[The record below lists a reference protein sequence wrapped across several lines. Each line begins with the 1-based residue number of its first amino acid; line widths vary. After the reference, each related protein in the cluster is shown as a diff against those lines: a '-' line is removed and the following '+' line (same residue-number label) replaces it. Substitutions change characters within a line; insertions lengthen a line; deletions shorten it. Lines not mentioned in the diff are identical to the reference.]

1 MEFRPTNTTAIKLPL
16 SIHAKTR
23 NICWY
28 VDRETFELIESP
40 EYILEIRQIP
50 VADIEGLDIPFH
62 AVQQELSVDRKGGCS
77 SDETRNLGTMLV
89 EQGTRHNMMRNIA
102 VFERTHG
109 KSREECESTLEQ
121 WLKQQDRRLIQSD
134 EAAVRCD
141 MEELINWVYSDRFEL
156 NRPAAS
162 KKKGLGASQLRWIL
176 EISGRSNRRVLFL
189 LLMRCILEH
198 PSMSVKDMSKAVG
211 ISQPTIHKT
220 IQRLLGMKRIEKRN
234 GRHMKLP
241 DGTYRQ
247 ECSSYAVDFPPSGRN
262 EQTMEITM
270 RELVFDFDRCYH
282 EAFDKLIPRFVL
294 RQKLDNGEWQEY
306 MQHLEAKRFAEN
318 QSKTPQRI
326 DQIGKAHMLENCEY
340 GQLIT
345 YEVRGR
351 FLYPACEVCK
361 CLRLTYPS
369 QRASLCKHK
378 EAWYVQA
385 QSKSSVEAKAIR
397 RNYIPA
403 EDVKALARCSR
414 DPEAEAICRWIL
426 SNETGVIE

>member
-16 SIHAKTR
+16 SIHAKTG

-28 VDRETFELIESP
+28 VDRETFAFIKSP
-40 EYILEIRQIP
+40 EYILEICQIP
-50 VADIEGLDIPFH
+50 VADIDRLDIPLH
-62 AVQQELSVDRKGGCS
+62 VGQQEFPSAQKGSCS

-109 KSREECESTLEQ
+109 KSREECEVILAQWLEQ
-121 WLKQQDRRLIQSD
+121 QDQSLIQSD

-156 NRPAAS
+156 NKSTGS
-162 KKKGLGASQLRWIL
+162 KKRELGASQLRWIL
-176 EISGRSNRRVLFL
+176 EIRGRSNRRILFL
-189 LLMRCILEH
+189 LLVRCMLGCS
-198 PSMSVKDMSKAVG
+198 SMSVKDMSKTVG
-211 ISQPTIHKT
+211 ISQPTIRKT
-220 IQRLLGMKRIEKRN
+220 IQRLLDMERIEQKT

-241 DGTYRQ
+241 DGTYRR
-247 ECSSYAVDFPPSGRN
+247 ECSSYAVHFPPSSRS

-270 RELVFDFDRCYH
+270 RELIFDFDRCYH
-282 EAFDKLIPRFVL
+282 EAFDKLLPRFVL
-294 RQKLDNGEWQEY
+294 QQKLDHGEWQEY
-306 MQHLEAKRFAEN
+306 MQFLTAERCAGN
-318 QSKTPQRI
+318 PVNSPQRI
-326 DQIGKAHMLENCEY
+326 DMIGRAYVLAHCEY
-340 GQLIT
+340 GQLAI

-369 QRASLCKHK
+369 QRASQCKHK
-378 EAWYVQA
+378 EAWYVQM
-385 QSKSSVEAKAIR
+385 QSKSGVETKAIR

-403 EDVKALARCSR
+403 EDVKALAGCSK
-414 DPEAEAICRWIL
+414 DPEAGAICKWIL

>member
-1 MEFRPTNTTAIKLPL
+1 
-16 SIHAKTR
+16 
-23 NICWY
+23 
-28 VDRETFELIESP
+28 
-40 EYILEIRQIP
+40 
-50 VADIEGLDIPFH
+50 
-62 AVQQELSVDRKGGCS
+62 
-77 SDETRNLGTMLV
+77 MLV

-109 KSREECESTLEQ
+109 KSREECEATLEQ
-121 WLKQQDRRLIQSD
+121 WLKQQDQSLIQSD

-162 KKKGLGASQLRWIL
+162 KKKMLGASQLRWIL
-176 EISGRSNRRVLFL
+176 EIKGRSNRRVLFL

-220 IQRLLGMKRIEKRN
+220 IQRLLDMERIEKRN

-247 ECSSYAVDFPPSGRN
+247 ECSSYAVDFPPSGIN

-270 RELVFDFDRCYH
+270 RELIFDFDRCYH

-294 RQKLDNGEWQEY
+294 RQKLDRSEWQEY
-306 MQHLEAKRFAEN
+306 IQHLEAKRCAES
-318 QSKTPQRI
+318 QAKTPQRI
-326 DQIGKAHMLENCEY
+326 DQIGKSHMLEHYEY
-340 GQLIT
+340 GQLTI
-345 YEVRGR
+345 YEVRR
-351 FLYPACEVCK
+351 RLLYPACEVCK

-378 EAWYVQA
+378 EAWYVQT
-385 QSKSSVEAKAIR
+385 QSKSGVEAKAIR

-403 EDVKALARCSR
+403 EDVKALARCSKA
-414 DPEAEAICRWIL
+414 PEVKAICRWIL